1 MLSHFS
7 HVRFCVILWTIARPA
22 LLSMGLSR
30 QEYWSGHPSP
40 WDLPNPGIES
50 GLLHCRQILYHMSH
64 QGRSYNLLSDFL
76 SAFGWVFFACWK
88 EPPLYR
94 KKNLKIANL
103 NTDYIWKV
111 AFQRIMIY
119 YTFYSFF
126 IWKLLFLHIFL
137 KECEKCTVI
146 KNRILELEGALKEHL
161 TLTLYCPWVK
171 LRPFGSSLGP
181 ESCLLKN
188 MENSWL
194 LTPFLSSVPKSGE
207 GVFSSL
213 GDGPMWPGILEM
225 EWFGWGQGKG
235 KKNWVWDLIS
245 VEHQGTFWNHYTLEW
260 NRKYLIHAEF

>member
-1 MLSHFS
+1 
-7 HVRFCVILWTIARPA
+7 
-22 LLSMGLSR
+22 
-30 QEYWSGHPSP
+30 
-40 WDLPNPGIES
+40 
-50 GLLHCRQILYHMSH
+50 
-64 QGRSYNLLSDFL
+64 
-76 SAFGWVFFACWK
+76 
-88 EPPLYR
+88 
-94 KKNLKIANL
+94 
-103 NTDYIWKV
+103 
-111 AFQRIMIY
+111 MIY

-126 IWKLLFLHIFL
+126 IWKLLMFLHIFL

-207 GVFSSL
+207 GVFSSSV

-225 EWFGWGQGKG
+225 EWYGWGQGKG
-235 KKNWVWDLIS
+235 KKNCVCDLIS
-245 VEHQGTFWNHYTLEW
+245 MEHHSGYLLKPLYSRMEPQVPHPCRILEAL
-260 NRKYLIHAEF
+260 RKIWKVPLASGN